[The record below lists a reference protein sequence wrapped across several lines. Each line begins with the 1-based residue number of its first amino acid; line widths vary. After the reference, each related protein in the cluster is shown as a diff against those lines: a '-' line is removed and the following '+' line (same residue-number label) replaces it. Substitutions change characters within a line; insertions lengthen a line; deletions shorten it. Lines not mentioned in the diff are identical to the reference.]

1 MATINEDPRIT
12 AMLDLIA
19 WSEGTQLHP
28 LTKCNGYD
36 VIVSGDDGMH
46 TFTDFSTHP
55 FQLGRP
61 PIAIT
66 YTPKVTALMQVPKPV
81 LIHSTASGRYQII
94 LTTWNILASK
104 LDLHTFSPMQQD
116 LAAEHL
122 LLNCRAIKALMND
135 DILAAIQAAAPI
147 WASFPG
153 GPYDQPTHA
162 QTVMQAK
169 YEDLLDNARAA
180 VNLSNSTPA
189 S

>member
-1 MATINEDPRIT
+1 MATINADPRIV

-28 LTKCNGYD
+28 LTKYDGYD

-46 TFTDFSTHP
+46 TFTDFSMHP
-55 FQLGRP
+55 FQTGQKA
-61 PIAIT
+61 IEIT
-66 YTPKVTALMQVPKPV
+66 YTPARSVV
-81 LIHSTASGRYQII
+81 LTNAQPMKMYSTASGRYQIV
-94 LTTWNILASK
+94 LSTWNLLASK
-104 LDLHTFSPMQQD
+104 LDLHTFSPTQQD
-116 LAAEHL
+116 LGAQNL
-122 LLNCRAIKALMND
+122 LMNCGAMKALLSD
-135 DILAAIQAAAPI
+135 DILAAIQAVAPV

-153 GPYDQPTHA
+153 GPYNQPTNA
-162 QTVMQAK
+162 QTVLQAK

>member
-1 MATINEDPRIT
+1 MTTINADPRIV
-12 AMLDLIA
+12 AMLDLVA

-36 VIVSGDDGMH
+36 VIVTGDDGMH

-55 FQLGRP
+55 FQLGRT

-66 YTPKVTALMQVPKPV
+66 YTPQGSALLTDPKTV

-94 LTTWNILASK
+94 LSTWNSLASR
-104 LDLHTFSPMQQD
+104 LDLHTFSPAQQD
-116 LAAEHL
+116 LAAQRL
-122 LLNCRAIKALMND
+122 LMNCGAAKALMCDN
-135 DILAAIQAAAPI
+135 ILAAIQAVAPV
-147 WASFPG
+147 WASFPHG
-153 GPYDQPTHA
+153 HYDQPTNS
-162 QTVMQAK
+162 QTVLQAK

-180 VNLSNSTPA
+180 ANLSNSTPA

>member
-1 MATINEDPRIT
+1 MATINADPRIV

-28 LTKCNGYD
+28 LTKYDGYD

-46 TFTDFSTHP
+46 TFTDFSMHP

-61 PIAIT
+61 RIAIT
-66 YTPKVTALMQVPKPV
+66 YTPRPTLANQNPQRT
-81 LIHSTASGRYQII
+81 LIYSTASGRYQII

-116 LAAEHL
+116 LAAQNL
-122 LLNCRAIKALMND
+122 LMNCGAMKALLSD
-135 DILAAIQAAAPI
+135 DILAAIQAVAPV

-153 GPYDQPTHA
+153 GPYNQPTNA
-162 QTVMQAK
+162 QTVLQAK